1 MSGIEL
7 TSSWRGPQSAATP
20 LPTMSSYSATCA
32 LRWPSPGNIG
42 AGWRMP
48 RMSSRKRFTGW
59 CAPWPITTIGIV
71 RNVAR
76 TAISKDGRR
85 AALAPLTL
93 LENEP
98 PAPTPV
104 DPVVAGDVER
114 AIEALAPMQQAC
126 VRLCDIEGFTS
137 VEAARMLGIGEG
149 TVRTHL
155 YRARKQLDDG
165 PLCPHGPSTRCRR
178 PDRRRGGPPRG
189 REGGGF
195 PAKWNQKWN
204 HGENEGSGR
213 AMSDRPNRFLFNKY
227 RGRDSNPHALAG
239 TGF

>member
-1 MSGIEL
+1 MSDARDRTDEEL
-7 TSSWRGPQSAATP
+7 ARAAKRGDAVAHDVLARRYLRPAMALAWQYTRRVEDTEDVVQEAFHRAVRALADYDDRRPFSAWFYA
-20 LPTMSSYSATCA
+20 
-32 LRWPSPGNIG
+32 
-42 AGWRMP
+42 
-48 RMSSRKRFTGW
+48 
-59 CAPWPITTIGIV
+59 IV

-98 PAPTPV
+98 PAPAFV
-104 DPVVAGDVER
+104 DPVVAGEVER

-155 YRARKQLDDG
+155 HRARNRL
-165 PLCPHGPSTRCRR
+165 
-178 PDRRRGGPPRG
+178 
-189 REGGGF
+189 
-195 PAKWNQKWN
+195 
-204 HGENEGSGR
+204 R
-213 AMSDRPNRFLFNKY
+213 AAMDPQQGML
-227 RGRDSNPHALAG
+227 P
-239 TGF
+239 